1 VVKTSQENNM
11 AKTTYY
17 EPLTTEMESALDSL
31 NKYHRSQFQLLQ
43 DADRAAAHVS
53 RKTPTLNLDRLFHDL
68 SRGHLAGENQEA
80 LQESARRD
88 GVTFDPVRPYISFR
102 DLSVAVGASGG
113 FFKQV
118 DTQESIDILRP
129 WSVMARA
136 GIQIE
141 FGLVGDQL
149 IPKVTAKTTPNWLP
163 TEATTG
169 TASTPQLSQ
178 IALTPKNVIGSL
190 NYSRQFSK
198 QANAPQFAGRE
209 LLRTVGTAIDQAVL
223 NGSGVS
229 GQPTGIIGTAGVQTQ
244 SGTTL
249 NAGCATMKRKSAE
262 ANVTDESISFL
273 STPAVRELLEGREKA
288 TGGGKF
294 VWDKDLVADRA
305 AYVSTDVPTA
315 VMLCGDFS
323 LIYVCFWGAGLV
335 LEINPYEQ
343 NNFRAGIIQARVLV
357 SCDVAV
363 LHPPAFIVASSIT

>member
-1 VVKTSQENNM
+1 M
-11 AKTTYY
+11 
-17 EPLTTEMESALDSL
+17 
-31 NKYHRSQFQLLQ
+31 LQ
-43 DADRAAAHVS
+43 DADRAQARAN
-53 RKTPTLNLDRLFHDL
+53 RKVPLLNCDRLFIDL
-68 SRGHLAGENQEA
+68 ARGNLAGENREA
-80 LQESARRD
+80 LQEAAKRD
-88 GVTFDPVRPYISFR
+88 GVTLDPVRPYISFR
-102 DLSVAVGASGG
+102 DLTVAAGPSAG
-113 FFKQV
+113 FLKQTTV
-118 DTQESIDILRP
+118 QESIDLLRP
-129 WSVMARA
+129 WSVLARA

-163 TEATTG
+163 NEGATG
-169 TASTPQLSQ
+169 TATTPQLSQ
-178 IALTPKNVIGSL
+178 ISMTPKNVIGSL

-198 QANAPQFAGRE
+198 QANASQFAARE
-209 LLRTVGTAIDQAVL
+209 LLRTVGSSIDQAVI

-229 GQPTGIIGTAGVQTQ
+229 GQPTGLIGTTGVQTQ

-294 VWDKDLVADRA
+294 TWDKDLVADRA

-315 VMLCGDFS
+315 TMICGDFS
-323 LIYVCFWGAGLV
+323 LIYLGFWGAGIT

-343 NNFRAGIIQARVLV
+343 TNFRAGIIQARVLAI
-357 SCDVAV
+357 CDVAV
-363 LHPPAFIVASSIT
+363 LHPSAFVVASSIT